1 MTPLFAAPLGLAT
14 VLAST
19 PADAAA
25 LAAVEPALEARPL
38 EPEARPLEP
47 EARPLAEPIAD
58 PLAPELVEAAAR
70 LEESDPAK
78 ACDAK
83 CQVVALTE
91 ATLPSTGASDLVS
104 VLLEPEQH
112 GLSIP
117 KSDGTPALT
126 FTVKPTKLARGQG
139 LVATA
144 KF

>member
-1 MTPLFAAPLGLAT
+1 MTPLVAAPLGLAAA
-14 VLAST
+14 LAGT

-25 LAAVEPALEARPL
+25 LTALEPGLEPMALSLEPALP
-38 EPEARPLEP
+38 P
-47 EARPLAEPIAD
+47 AEPVPD
-58 PLAPELVEAAAR
+58 LLAPERAEAAAR
-70 LEESDPAK
+70 LEEADPAK
-78 ACDAK
+78 ICDAK
-83 CQVVALTE
+83 CQVVVLTE
-91 ATLPSTGASDLVS
+91 ATLPSTGASDLVG
-104 VLLEPEQH
+104 VLLEPEKH